1 VAPQDNSRSPDANL
15 MALAEQLLDEIESFT
30 NNIAAQIRMKV
41 DYYSTESNVSF
52 DELERSTRE
61 NVQFVLRS
69 FLQTELPETD
79 AAETTGRRRAEEGVP
94 LAFVMAAF
102 RVGFGQIWTNVVE
115 QARIRGTIAS
125 DALVD
130 AASDI
135 WSAHDMFAEAMAAAY
150 RDTVMT
156 EMLRGER
163 ERSALVT
170 AILEG
175 RVIDE
180 ATLWDA
186 ADVLKLPSYGPFAVV
201 VAQPARLAQEVLPDA
216 ERRLRDLDIASAW
229 CLLPDLHVG
238 ILRFSND
245 DPDIESLRSHLDSM
259 TQGRIGVSPLYPRL
273 NQTAQAL
280 RFARMA
286 LAGRPTGQTQVVLF
300 DDAPLGIA
308 AAAAPDAIER
318 IRDSVLGPV
327 LALAQD
333 ECGLLLTTLAV
344 WRDNGGSTEA
354 IARQMFCHPNTVRL
368 RLRRL
373 ESFTGRRLSD
383 PLAAAEV
390 LLALEAVQQSP
401 PVQIPPRA

>member
-1 VAPQDNSRSPDANL
+1 VRPRDPDL
-15 MALAEQLLDEIESFT
+15 VVLAGQLLDGMDSFAK
-30 NNIAAQIRMKV
+30 NIAAQIRAKV
-41 DYYSTESNVSF
+41 DYYSTEANVSF
-52 DELERSTRE
+52 DELERSTRD

-69 FLQTELPETD
+69 FLHADLPETD
-79 AAETTGRRRAEEGVP
+79 AATITGRRRAEEGVP

-186 ADVLKLPSYGPFAVV
+186 ADVLRLPSDGPFTVV

-216 ERRLRDLDIASAW
+216 ERQLREHGIASAW

-238 ILRFSND
+238 ILRFSSD
-245 DPDIESLRSHLDSM
+245 DPDVEDLRSRLDSM
-259 TQGRIGVSPLYPRL
+259 TQGPIGVSPLYPRL
-273 NQTAQAL
+273 NQTSQAL

-286 LAGRPTGQTQVVLF
+286 LSGRPMGQTQVVLF

-308 AAAAPDAIER
+308 AAAAPDAMER
-318 IRDSVLGPV
+318 IRESVLGPV
-327 LALAQD
+327 LALAHD
-333 ECGLLLTTLAV
+333 ERSILLSTVAA
-344 WRDNGGSTEA
+344 WRDNGGSTDA

-373 ESFTGRRLSD
+373 ESFTGRRLND
-383 PLAAAEV
+383 PLAAAEI
-390 LLALEAVQQSP
+390 LLALEAVQQSA
-401 PVQIPPRA
+401 PVPIPPRP

>member
-1 VAPQDNSRSPDANL
+1 MAPLDDVRSPDPNL
-15 MALAEQLLDEIESFT
+15 VALAGQLLNEIESFAE
-30 NNIAAQIRMKV
+30 NVAAQIRLKV
-41 DYYSTESNVSF
+41 DYYRTEENVSF
-52 DELERSTRE
+52 DELMRSTRE
-61 NVQFVLRS
+61 NVQFVLQS
-69 FLQTELPETD
+69 FVQTELPETA
-79 AAETTGRRRAEEGVP
+79 AAEVTGRRRAEEGVP

-102 RVGFGQIWTNVVE
+102 RVGFGQIWANVVE

-150 RDTVMT
+150 RETVMT
-156 EMLRGER
+156 EMLRDER

-186 ADVLKLPSYGPFAVV
+186 ADVLKLPSRGPFAVV

-216 ERRLRDLDIASAW
+216 ERQLRRRDIASAW

-238 ILRFSND
+238 ILRFSVD
-245 DPDIESLRSHLDSM
+245 DPDTDTLRGHLDAM
-259 TQGRIGVSPLYPRL
+259 TQGAVGVSPLYSRL

-286 LAGRPTGQTQVVLF
+286 LSGRRTGQTQVVLF

-308 AAAAPDAIER
+308 AAAAPDAMER

-333 ECGLLLTTLAV
+333 ERSLLLSTLAA
-344 WRDNGGSTEA
+344 WRDNGGSTDA

-368 RLRRL
+368 RMRRL
-373 ESFTGRRLSD
+373 ESFTGRLFTD

-390 LLALEAVQQSP
+390 LLALEAVQQSFP
-401 PVQIPPRA
+401 AQIPPPA

>member
-1 VAPQDNSRSPDANL
+1 VSPEGNARSSDPNL
-15 MALAEQLLDEIESFT
+15 VALAGQLLDEIESFAE
-30 NNIAAQIRMKV
+30 NVAGQIRSKV
-41 DYYSTESNVSF
+41 DYYRTEENVSF
-52 DELERSTRE
+52 DELMRSTRE

-69 FLQTELPETD
+69 FVQTELPETG
-79 AAETTGRRRAEEGVP
+79 AAEITGRRRAEEGVP

-102 RVGFGQIWTNVVE
+102 RVGFGQIWANVVE

-163 ERSALVT
+163 ERSAIVT

-186 ADVLKLPSYGPFAVV
+186 ADVLNLPSSGPFAVV

-216 ERRLRDLDIASAW
+216 ERRLREHGIASAW
-229 CLLPDLHVG
+229 CVLPDLHVG
-238 ILRFSND
+238 ILRFSS
-245 DPDIESLRSHLDSM
+245 DPPDLDGLRSQLDSM
-259 TQGRIGVSPLYPRL
+259 TQGRVGVSPLYARL

-286 LAGRPTGQTQVVLF
+286 LSGQPTGQTQVVLF

-308 AAAAPDAIER
+308 AAAAPDAMER
-318 IRDSVLGPV
+318 IRESVLGPV
-327 LALAQD
+327 LTLSQD
-333 ECGLLLTTLAV
+333 ERSLLLSTLTA
-344 WRDNGGSTEA
+344 WRDNGGSTDA
-354 IARQMFCHPNTVRL
+354 IARHMFCHPNTVRL

-373 ESFTGRRLSD
+373 ESFTGRQLTD

-390 LLALEAVQQSP
+390 LLALEAVQQSV
-401 PVQIPPRA
+401 PVQIPPPA